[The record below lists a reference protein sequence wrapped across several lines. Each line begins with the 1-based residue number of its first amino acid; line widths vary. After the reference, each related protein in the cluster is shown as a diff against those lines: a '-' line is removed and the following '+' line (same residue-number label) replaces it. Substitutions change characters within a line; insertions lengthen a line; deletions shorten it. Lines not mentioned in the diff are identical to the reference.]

1 MATVTQC
8 QTPQAGKRDSIKWST
23 LSGYISQY
31 VPQEHERKGVV
42 SKRQRASSQKHNLCE
57 WIDCCNW
64 NFPLAFFRWVR
75 KIRHIIHYIFFFWT
89 YRYECKKHAKY
100 ASRTVRLPFYNFGFL
115 LNCTFK
121 ALEGYDWFL
130 LLFMKLLNTN
140 DSCETIPKLTT
151 GHLGQTANLP
161 SEVWLFFLTIIS
173 K

>member
-1 MATVTQC
+1 MSELIVVTE
-8 QTPQAGKRDSIKWST
+8 T
-23 LSGYISQY
+23 
-31 VPQEHERKGVV
+31 
-42 SKRQRASSQKHNLCE
+42 
-57 WIDCCNW
+57 
-64 NFPLAFFRWVR
+64 FRWHFFGESEKYVTS
-75 KIRHIIHYIFFFWT
+75 YTIFSSFGHT
-89 YRYECKKHAKY
+89 DMSVKKHAKY

-161 SEVWLFFLTIIS
+161 SEV
-173 K
+173 